1 MSELSNIDW
10 IIERT
15 KIIDIVVGFANAM
28 DNKDWQK
35 LRSYLAEEIKI
46 DYSEFRGEQPR
57 RITAQEYIQQRQIS
71 LTGLRS
77 LHISKVH
84 LTTELLNY

>member
-46 DYSEFRGEQPR
+46 D
-57 RITAQEYIQQRQIS
+57 
-71 LTGLRS
+71 
-77 LHISKVH
+77 
-84 LTTELLNY
+84 